1 MAARLPFVDHE
12 ASQASRAARA
22 VATAYRRCFD
32 QRVDLS
38 LLEHQPT
45 LVGAVVR
52 LEPIGVEHLDALWP
66 LFADP
71 ESRTATG
78 PIAEFTREQVRAGL
92 LRARERL
99 DRADWAVVR
108 IADGRAVGEVVL
120 FELDEDHDAM
130 TFRIA
135 LVGPEVFDHGYGT
148 EATRLVRDF
157 AFGPLGLH
165 RLSLEVVADNER
177 AIRVYDKAGFV
188 LEGRRREVQ
197 RVAGLWRDT
206 LEMGMLATDPRP

>member
-1 MAARLPFVDHE
+1 
-12 ASQASRAARA
+12 
-22 VATAYRRCFD
+22 
-32 QRVDLS
+32 VDLS
-38 LLEHQPT
+38 LLERQPT
-45 LVGAVVR
+45 LVGATVR

-78 PIAEFTREQVRAGL
+78 PLAEFTREQVRAGL
-92 LRARERL
+92 RRAGERL
-99 DRADWAVVR
+99 DRADWAIVR
-108 IADGRAVGEVVL
+108 VADGRAIGEAVL

-135 LVGPEVFDHGYGT
+135 LVGPEVFDQGYGT

-157 AFGPLGLH
+157 GFGPLGLH
-165 RLSLEVVADNER
+165 RLGLEVVDDHRR
-177 AIRVYDKAGFV
+177 AIRVYEKVGFV

-197 RVAGLWRDT
+197 RVAGRWLDT
-206 LEMGMLATDPRP
+206 LDMGMLASDPRP